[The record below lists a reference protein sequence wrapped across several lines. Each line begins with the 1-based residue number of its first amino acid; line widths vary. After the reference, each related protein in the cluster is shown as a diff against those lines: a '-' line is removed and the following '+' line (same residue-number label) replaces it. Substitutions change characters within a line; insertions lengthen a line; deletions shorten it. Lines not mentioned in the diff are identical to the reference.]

1 MGQIRGASVSA
12 QDAQR
17 GSVREPVKHEL
28 TVRRPTDHMPVI
40 LACKPAMRGNRRRMM
55 CVDRRSPSRVGE
67 SDLYVVAEVVIFAPL
82 LFFANT
88 HYEGVIQDAAIFT
101 MILFAGLTA
110 VVFLTGKNFSFLGG
124 ILGVGMIAAIGFLV
138 MSMLFGFHLPMLFTC
153 LMILLACGYIL
164 YETSNVLHTYNTK
177 QHVAASLALF
187 AAVALLFWYLLQ
199 LFMRRD

>member
-1 MGQIRGASVSA
+1 MITGEGEACARREIRSKHARPRIFIFILFALIVFMLMFIGASWIANSWARSAVSL
-12 QDAQR
+12 QKQYM
-17 GSVREPVKHEL
+17 GLS
-28 TVRRPTDHMPVI
+28 
-40 LACKPAMRGNRRRMM
+40 
-55 CVDRRSPSRVGE
+55 
-67 SDLYVVAEVVIFAPL
+67 LYVVAEVVIFAPL